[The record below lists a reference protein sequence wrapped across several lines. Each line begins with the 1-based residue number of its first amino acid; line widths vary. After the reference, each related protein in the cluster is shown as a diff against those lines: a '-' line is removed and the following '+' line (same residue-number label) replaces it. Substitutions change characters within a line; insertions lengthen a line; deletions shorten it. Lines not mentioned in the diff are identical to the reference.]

1 MEDGAREPGAHD
13 ADSRGGK
20 ARPSVRFWSRRSKKK
35 EEEEKGGEEK
45 IVVSRFDGPASL
57 LPSMKRKNLEERWR
71 GVDRPRGLCWY
82 AWNRKQDGGGKKKE
96 EGNSKRAR
104 LGTRGEER
112 RSREEGK
119 IM

>member
-57 LPSMKRKNLEERWR
+57 LPSMKRKNLEER
-71 GVDRPRGLCWY
+71 
-82 AWNRKQDGGGKKKE
+82 
-96 EGNSKRAR
+96 
-104 LGTRGEER
+104 
-112 RSREEGK
+112 
-119 IM
+119 